1 MDKQNI
7 EIGYQFTAIPTNLFL
22 CCDNNVRSML
32 STLVQL
38 SSYYANNDGWFFRTN
53 EDLKAESQLSEN
65 LVRATLSTLYN
76 IGIVDIKTVG
86 KGKSKTP
93 NQFRLNVDKFKDWEE
108 YSLENCIKHPDLR
121 IETDNYKS
129 KRWQPSYLQELE
141 VKTDSSVV
149 DVPVSLPIPL
159 PTSSQNEDYI
169 ENIYNKDNTLSE
181 GEWYNHV
188 EVKSNQFEAYKKKE
202 DELMDKLYNIK
213 TWTDFKYIRT
223 DIDKLISTASSEKIA
238 ENTKK
243 RYKKIEEGKIKYFKN
258 KLSKEPYSQYYEDF
272 YQKYDCG
279 WLGKEGTKVK
289 HNVVQ
294 LKSSNDMENE
304 EDNKEV
310 MRNFYERFG
319 MDVPNEYKAKEVS
332 KDKYAIK
339 VPILNGDSNDDDLPF

>member
-53 EDLKAESQLSEN
+53 EDLRAESQLSEN

-93 NQFRLNVDKFKDWEE
+93 NQFRLNIDIFKNWEK
-108 YSLENCIKHPDLR
+108 YSLEDCIKHPDLR
-121 IETDNYKS
+121 IETDDYKA
-129 KRWQPSYLQELE
+129 KGWQPSYIKQLDKIESSTIE
-141 VKTDSSVV
+141 VPISS
-149 DVPVSLPIPL
+149 PTLSL
-159 PTSSQNEDYI
+159 SEDYT
-169 ENIYNKDNTLSE
+169 ENINNRENALSE

-188 EVKSNQFEAYKKKE
+188 EVKSNHFEAYKKKE

-213 TWTDFKYIRT
+213 TWIDFKYIRT
-223 DIDKLISTASSEKIA
+223 DIDKLISTASSETIA

-258 KLSKEPYSQYYEDF
+258 KLSKEPYNQYYEDF

-279 WLGKEGTKVK
+279 WFGKEGTKVK

-339 VPILNGDSNDDDLPF
+339 VPILNGDSNDDDFPF

>member
-53 EDLKAESQLSEN
+53 EDLRAESQLSEN
-65 LVRATLSTLYN
+65 LVRATLSTLYD

-93 NQFRLNVDKFKDWEE
+93 NRFRLNIDKFKNWEE

-129 KRWQPSYLQELE
+129 KGWQPSYLQELK

-159 PTSSQNEDYI
+159 PISSQSEDYI
-169 ENIYNKDNTLSE
+169 EDIYNKENIPSE
-181 GEWYNHV
+181 GSKQV
-188 EVKSNQFEAYKKKE
+188 EVKPNQFEEYKRQE
-202 DELMDKLYNIK
+202 DNLMDKLYKVSN
-213 TWTDFKYIRT
+213 WTDFKYIRR

-258 KLSKEPYSQYYEDF
+258 KLSKEPYNKYYEDF
-272 YQKYDCG
+272 YQEHDCG
-279 WLGKEGTKVK
+279 WFGKEGTKVK
-289 HNVVQ
+289 NNVVQ
-294 LKSSNDMENE
+294 PKSSNDMENE

-339 VPILNGDSNDDDLPF
+339 VPILNGDSNDDDFPF

>member
-53 EDLKAESQLSEN
+53 EDLRAESQLSEN

-93 NQFRLNVDKFKDWEE
+93 NQFRLNIDIFKNWEK
-108 YSLENCIKHPDLR
+108 YSLEDCIKHPDLR
-121 IETDNYKS
+121 IETDDYKA
-129 KRWQPSYLQELE
+129 KGWQPSYIKQLDKIESSTIE
-141 VKTDSSVV
+141 VPISS
-149 DVPVSLPIPL
+149 PTLSL
-159 PTSSQNEDYI
+159 SEDYT
-169 ENIYNKDNTLSE
+169 ENINNRENALSE

-188 EVKSNQFEAYKKKE
+188 EVKSNHFEAYKKKE

-213 TWTDFKYIRT
+213 TWIDFKYIRT
-223 DIDKLISTASSEKIA
+223 DIDKLISTASSETIA

-258 KLSKEPYSQYYEDF
+258 KLSKEPYNQYYEDF

-279 WLGKEGTKVK
+279 WFGKERTKVK

-339 VPILNGDSNDDDLPF
+339 VPILNGDGNDDDLPF